1 MRRKLLL
8 AFFLSLLSIL
18 PAQAEWLIAECSAY
32 TPYDCG
38 TITATGETVH
48 VGGVACNFLPFG
60 TVVVIDGLETTDT
73 SKSRITAKYLSSCRI
88 KIKQKKESAD
98 FGSKLFWKCW
108 STTGKISGCR
118 KRLLNV

>member
-1 MRRKLLL
+1 MRRKLIL
-8 AFFLSLLSIL
+8 AFLISVSSIL

-60 TVVVIDGLETTDT
+60 TVVVIDGVEYIVNDRCGIDGCIDIFME
-73 SKSRITAKYLSSCRI
+73 SYEDAIQFGRRY
-88 KIKQKKESAD
+88 KE
-98 FGSKLFWKCW
+98 FYV
-108 STTGKISGCR
+108 
-118 KRLLNV
+118 KR

>member
-1 MRRKLLL
+1 MGRKLML
-8 AFFLSLLSIL
+8 AFLISVSSIL

-60 TVVVIDGLETTDT
+60 TVVVIDGREYVVNDRCGIDGCIDIFME
-73 SKSRITAKYLSSCRI
+73 SYEDAIQFGRRYKEVYI
-88 KIKQKKESAD
+88 KRS
-98 FGSKLFWKCW
+98 
-108 STTGKISGCR
+108 
-118 KRLLNV
+118 

>member
-1 MRRKLLL
+1 MRRKLIL
-8 AFFLSLLSIL
+8 AFLISVSSIL

-60 TVVVIDGLETTDT
+60 TVVVIDGVEYIVNDRCGIDGCIDIFME
-73 SKSRITAKYLSSCRI
+73 SYEDAIQFGRQYKEVYI
-88 KIKQKKESAD
+88 K
-98 FGSKLFWKCW
+98 
-108 STTGKISGCR
+108 R
-118 KRLLNV
+118 

>member
-8 AFFLSLLSIL
+8 AFLLSVSSIL
-18 PAQAEWLIAECSAY
+18 PAQAEWITAECSAY

-60 TVVVIDGLETTDT
+60 TVVVIDGVEYVVNDRCGIDGCIDIFME
-73 SKSRITAKYLSSCRI
+73 SYEDAIEFGRRYKEVYI
-88 KIKQKKESAD
+88 K
-98 FGSKLFWKCW
+98 
-108 STTGKISGCR
+108 R
-118 KRLLNV
+118 

>member
-1 MRRKLLL
+1 MRRKLIL
-8 AFFLSLLSIL
+8 AFLISVSSIL

-60 TVVVIDGLETTDT
+60 TIIVIDGKEYVVNDRCGIDGCIDIFME
-73 SKSRITAKYLSSCRI
+73 SYEDAIQFGRQYKEVYI
-88 KIKQKKESAD
+88 K
-98 FGSKLFWKCW
+98 
-108 STTGKISGCR
+108 R
-118 KRLLNV
+118 

>member
-1 MRRKLLL
+1 MRRKLIL
-8 AFFLSLLSIL
+8 AFLISVSSIL

-60 TVVVIDGLETTDT
+60 TVVVIDGVEYIVNDRCGIDGCIDIFME
-73 SKSRITAKYLSSCRI
+73 SYEEAIQFGRQHKEVYI
-88 KIKQKKESAD
+88 K
-98 FGSKLFWKCW
+98 
-108 STTGKISGCR
+108 R
-118 KRLLNV
+118 

>member
-1 MRRKLLL
+1 MRRKLIL
-8 AFFLSLLSIL
+8 AFLISVSSIL

-60 TVVVIDGLETTDT
+60 TVVVIDGVE
-73 SKSRITAKYLSSCRI
+73 YLVNDRCGIDGCIDIFMESYEDAIQFGR
-88 KIKQKKESAD
+88 QYKEVYV
-98 FGSKLFWKCW
+98 
-108 STTGKISGCR
+108 
-118 KRLLNV
+118 KRS

>member
-1 MRRKLLL
+1 MRRKLIL
-8 AFFLSLLSIL
+8 AFLISVSSIL

-60 TVVVIDGLETTDT
+60 TVVVIDGVEYIVNDRCGIDGCIDIFME
-73 SKSRITAKYLSSCRI
+73 SHEDAIEFGRRYKEVYI
-88 KIKQKKESAD
+88 K
-98 FGSKLFWKCW
+98 
-108 STTGKISGCR
+108 R
-118 KRLLNV
+118 